1 MGWQDR
7 PYYRDQG
14 ASPSNPLQWIMS
26 GSVPLFTV
34 FGIRVRM
41 HASLVVLIV
50 LELLLAE
57 TRFGLGIENAMIFS
71 VVLFGIVL
79 LHEFGHCFAARSVGG
94 TADDILLTPLGGLA
108 FVDARNRPWPQLVTA
123 AGGPLVNVAICL
135 FTAGLVVV
143 LTPRHSAL
151 HWNPLTMAGWLSVQH
166 YLRWIFAVSMA
177 LLIFN
182 ILPILYLDGGR
193 ILQTLLWFK
202 LKYYRATI
210 ISCVVGMIGS
220 VLMVMYGIATFGSY
234 FGLLLIFI
242 GLSCFMYCLQLR
254 AQVKAA
260 GPWEFED
267 EGIDYSASLWQP
279 DEPRR
284 KHRKLSRR
292 VKRRLRKQAQHEES
306 EQARIDSILA
316 KVSAH
321 GMQSLTWS
329 ERRVLRKATER
340 QRRREVEVGDL

>member
-7 PYYRDQG
+7 PYYRDQNATPG
-14 ASPSNPLQWIMS
+14 NPILWLLS

-41 HASLVVLIV
+41 HASLLVLIV

-57 TRFGLGIENAMIFS
+57 TRFGMGIENAMIFS

-94 TADDILLTPLGGLA
+94 TAEDILLTPLGGLA
-108 FVDARNRPWPQLVTA
+108 FVDARQRPWPQFVTA
-123 AGGPLVNVAICL
+123 VGGPLVNVAICL
-135 FTAGLVVV
+135 FTAGLIFV
-143 LTPRHSAL
+143 LTPRHASV
-151 HWNPLTMAGWLSVQH
+151 HWNPLTLSGWWSLSH
-166 YLRWIFAVSMA
+166 YLNWIFAVSLT
-177 LLIFN
+177 LLVFN
-182 ILPILYLDGGR
+182 LLPVLPLDGGR

-202 LKYYRATI
+202 LKYYRATLVT
-210 ISCVVGMIGS
+210 CVVGMIGS
-220 VLMVMYGIATFGSY
+220 VLMAMYGIATFGSF

-242 GLSCFMYCLQLR
+242 GVSSFYYCLQLR

-279 DEPRR
+279 DEPKRR
-284 KHRKLSRR
+284 QRKLSGR
-292 VKRRLRKQAQHEES
+292 VKRRLRKQAQSEVM
-306 EQARIDSILA
+306 EQARIDTILA

-321 GMQSLTWS
+321 GMQSLTWA
-329 ERRVLRKATER
+329 ERRALRKATER
-340 QRRREVEVGDL
+340 QRKREVEVGDL